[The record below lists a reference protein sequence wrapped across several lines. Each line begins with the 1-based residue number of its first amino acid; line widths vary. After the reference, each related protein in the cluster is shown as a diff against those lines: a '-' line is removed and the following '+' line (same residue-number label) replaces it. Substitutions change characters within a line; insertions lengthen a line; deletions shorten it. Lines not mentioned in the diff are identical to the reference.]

1 MAETATDLATAP
13 RRRLDTTPRP
23 QKTAALIAQSIVA
36 QITARRLN
44 PGDMLAPEREML
56 AEYSVGRGTLREALR
71 FLEMQGVITIRPGPG
86 GGPTVS
92 APDSRYLA
100 GTLSIMLQFA
110 RTPFRAI
117 IETRRVIEPAVA
129 ASAAERATPE
139 AIAEIGESV
148 ARMDANLDHI
158 EVFLQENSQFHD
170 VIAWASGNTVFGFL
184 LSSLHWIDDG
194 TALGVQYPEWT
205 RKVVAKAHR
214 RVYEAIKKH
223 DADVAYNAMAAHSR
237 EYQRYLEEKYPELLD
252 QLIRWDRLA

>member
-1 MAETATDLATAP
+1 MAEPLANFAAH
-13 RRRLDTTPRP
+13 RRRLDSTPRP

-36 QITARRLN
+36 QITARRLK
-44 PGDMLAPEREML
+44 PGDMLPPEREML

-86 GGPTVS
+86 GGPAVS

-139 AIAEIGESV
+139 TIAEIGESV
-148 ARMDANLDHI
+148 TRMDDNLDNL
-158 EVFLQENSQFHD
+158 ETFLQENSQFHD
-170 VIAWASGNTVFGFL
+170 LIAWASGNTVFGYL

-205 RKVVAKAHR
+205 RRVVAKAHR
-214 RVYEAIKKH
+214 RVYEAIKKR
-223 DADVAYNAMAAHSR
+223 DADAAYSAMSAHSR

-252 QLIRWDRLA
+252 QLVRWDRLV